1 MNQLSPP
8 CLDTILKTLAA
19 HMERQP
25 DYAAKAAVK
34 RFSGLRGI
42 QYCEVF
48 LITVDP
54 ANDSLAA
61 DFFNTTGL
69 NNSNPKD
76 TCPAAMWA
84 KVNPEQLKEKHKV
97 LGVFKN
103 GPRGWVMDWIELPAG
118 EVQTFDGLHARW
130 MGHVELPKGVELGK
144 KGSTAYKP
152 TQVHRKSTM
161 TFEKGKPVF
170 ILDDPEGTPWV
181 MQAFSKIVDPN
192 LTYEQLADLATKLK
206 PPAGWKYRVAKLDR
220 DLTIRAVNGVAHIV
234 QDELEN
240 TYDQCFSTACTYK
253 P

>member
-1 MNQLSPP
+1 
-8 CLDTILKTLAA
+8 
-19 HMERQP
+19 MERQP

-103 GPRGWVMDWIELPAG
+103 GPRGWG
-118 EVQTFDGLHARW
+118 GDGLDRAACRRGPDVRRTSRS
-130 MGHVELPKGVELGK
+130 MDGPRGAAQGRGAGQEGLDSVQADAG
-144 KGSTAYKP
+144 
-152 TQVHRKSTM
+152 HRKSTM